1 MMRRRLIV
9 GDIHSC
15 YGKLISALEK
25 ASFDPECDIL
35 YSVGD
40 IADRGGEPIKTIEFL
55 MDLRDFRPVLGNHDG
70 WLETYL
76 STGKVDLTWISHN
89 GGDVTIAA
97 VEKMG
102 KEWRERVKKW
112 LYRFPVIRVEE
123 DAIIVHGGIPSDY
136 TEKELENIAS
146 RTRPHPL
153 VKSFNYDDL
162 LDFSETEDDDSEYLE
177 EFIWDRDY
185 LYNAMYAS
193 GVKSAF
199 IRMRRKVKPIET
211 KRTIWIGHTP
221 LSDCR
226 PIIDKRY
233 HLAAIDTGSWF
244 GKVTVVDMGSLEYW
258 QA

>member
-1 MMRRRLIV
+1 MRRRLIV

-76 STGKVDLTWISHN
+76 ATGKVDLTWISHN

-102 KEWRERVKKW
+102 KEWKERV
-112 LYRFPVIRVEE
+112 
-123 DAIIVHGGIPSDY
+123 
-136 TEKELENIAS
+136 
-146 RTRPHPL
+146 
-153 VKSFNYDDL
+153 
-162 LDFSETEDDDSEYLE
+162 DFSETEDDDSEYLE

-244 GKVTVVDMGSLEYW
+244 GKVTVVDMESREYW